1 MGKGAPMPG
10 EVKYVRLKSLEDLV
24 KIVVASPMSF
34 IQHYFDGKD
43 HFYFINVLFAGGG
56 ALIYFVKAKEGVDR
70 KYIIFD
76 PIRGRIIF
84 SDSISTDA
92 NARTIPLIEVEGQNV
107 LPEGL

>member
-1 MGKGAPMPG
+1 MASG
-10 EVKYVRLKSLEDLV
+10 VKYIQLRSLEDLV

-34 IQHYFDGKD
+34 IQHYFDGRY
-43 HFYFINVLFAGGG
+43 HFYFLNVLFAGGG
-56 ALIYFVKAKEGVDR
+56 ALIYFVKSEEGIDK

-76 PIRGRIIF
+76 SIRGRILF

-92 NARTIPLIEVEGQNV
+92 NARTIPLIEVERQNV

>member
-1 MGKGAPMPG
+1 MPG
-10 EVKYVRLKSLEDLV
+10 EIKYVQLKSLEDLV

-34 IQHYFDGKD
+34 IQHYFDGSA

-56 ALIYFVKAKEGVDR
+56 TLIYFFKAKEGVDK

-76 PIRGRIIF
+76 PIRGRILF

-92 NARTIPLIEVEGQNV
+92 NARTIPLIDVERQNV
-107 LPEGL
+107 IPEGL